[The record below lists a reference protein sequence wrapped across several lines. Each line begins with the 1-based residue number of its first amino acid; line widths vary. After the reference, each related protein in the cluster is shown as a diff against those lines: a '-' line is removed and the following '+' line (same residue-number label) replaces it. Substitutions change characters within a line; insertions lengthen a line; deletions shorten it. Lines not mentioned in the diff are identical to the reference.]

1 MINKINNIIINITK
15 LSVFRF
21 CLYKSL
27 NFNESANSK
36 ANNGEIYQKI
46 ENYEYVVEGGFQ
58 TLFGES
64 E

>member
-46 ENYEYVVEGGFQ
+46 ENY
-58 TLFGES
+58 
-64 E
+64 